1 MAEEQRGFLSRLF
14 GGRDDAPRDMPVDFF
29 SLPMGANPKK
39 DRVVGMD
46 ESGLPQ
52 YESPLGVRYIIRP
65 TMPEGFE
72 TEAGTLARVAE
83 VGRDA
88 IEGTIDGVVSGF
100 TAPARAARGEPV
112 TYGDAFATAGTAAGR
127 WGWLL
132 LRQRAVFA
140 DGRCRYVS
148 TRRSFHCRG
157 DDLGCRQ
164 TPLHTPTQRPEVQLY
179 QAAYERPNRGGMDI
193 EMAPCS
199 RHGIGRRTDL
209 ALTQAEVF
217 PV

>member
-1 MAEEQRGFLSRLF
+1 MAEEQRGFFSRLF
-14 GGRDDAPRDMPVDFF
+14 GGRDDAPRDIPVDFF

-127 WGWLL
+127 WGWLR
-132 LRQRAVFA
+132 LRQRAVF
-140 DGRCRYVS
+140 GRTLRCRSYHVLHEQRLLHPATGRS
-148 TRRSFHCRG
+148 TLKDALRSTG
-157 DDLGCRQ
+157 
-164 TPLHTPTQRPEVQLY
+164 
-179 QAAYERPNRGGMDI
+179 
-193 EMAPCS
+193 
-199 RHGIGRRTDL
+199 RTDGPC
-209 ALTQAEVF
+209 AA
-217 PV
+217 